1 MSATLSPNRGFRKI
15 HEETVTMDMMTP
27 DGDCELREVS
37 HLQEW
42 DTCHSA
48 QVSIQHAASIVPE
61 GHWELAFLYLCIL
74 LFSIWLGT
82 TGEKFE
88 NIMGFSIMSIAV
100 GFSVYFLGRWATDD
114 VLRTN
119 TKHLF
124 SLTVFFAFFVCFFH
138 FLRLKIEPSSIT

>member
-1 MSATLSPNRGFRKI
+1 
-15 HEETVTMDMMTP
+15 MDVVP
-27 DGDCELREVS
+27 PVDDRDLRDVP

-42 DTCHSA
+42 DACHHP
-48 QVSIQHAASIVPE
+48 QVIIQRGPSIVPE
-61 GHWELAFLYLCIL
+61 GHWELAFLYLCAL
-74 LFSIWLGT
+74 LFSIWLGM

-88 NIMGFSIMSIAV
+88 NIMGFCIMSILV

-124 SLTVFFAFFVCFFH
+124 SLSVFFAFCVCLFH
-138 FLRLKIEPSSIT
+138 FLRLKIEPPSIM